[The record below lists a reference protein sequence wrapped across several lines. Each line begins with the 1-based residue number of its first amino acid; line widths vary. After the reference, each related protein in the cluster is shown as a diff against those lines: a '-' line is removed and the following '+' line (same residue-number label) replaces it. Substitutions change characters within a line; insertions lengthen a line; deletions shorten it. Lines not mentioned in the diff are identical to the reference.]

1 MPKKRGGSRHLASA
15 NIRMNRPR
23 IGSGVM
29 RIENSHTGGI
39 NYTKSVG
46 GLSFANSG
54 GYHST
59 KGPGINLNNTNFGLN
74 LTTDHQM

>member
-1 MPKKRGGSRHLASA
+1 
-15 NIRMNRPR
+15 MNRPR

-54 GYHST
+54 GYNST
-59 KGPGINLNNTNFGLN
+59 KGGPGINLNNNNFGLN
-74 LTTDHQM
+74 FTQDHQM